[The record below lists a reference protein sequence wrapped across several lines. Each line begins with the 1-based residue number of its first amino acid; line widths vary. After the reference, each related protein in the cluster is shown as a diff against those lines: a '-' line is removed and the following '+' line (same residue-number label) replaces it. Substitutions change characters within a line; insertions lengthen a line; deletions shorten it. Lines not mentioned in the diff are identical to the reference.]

1 MLSDNEKMAQLIVSL
16 YELTDVRANVLDA
29 EGRDLYISNEGTEF
43 CRMIQ
48 STPEGL
54 EKCRECDRKA
64 LADCGDGEKVMF
76 YRCHAGLCEAVK
88 PLRAE
93 GRVMGYLLFGE
104 YLDTTSRLRQ
114 WESTLR
120 GLDWYQGD
128 REELRRAFD
137 KLHQYTPQKIKAYLE
152 VVQALKTYIYMS
164 GMMLPPQYTDAQR
177 LERYL
182 DQHYMEKLSLTSL
195 SEELNMGRTKLCAL
209 ARSMPGGYTISQ
221 LITRRRVRAA
231 CRLLRRTDL
240 PISEVSEAVGVSDYN
255 YFSKIFRQ
263 AVGVTPREYRGLPE
277 AEADRRAEEIQ

>member
-182 DQHYMEKLSLTSL
+182 DQHYMEKLSIASI
-195 SEELNMGRTKLCAL
+195 SRDLNIGRTKLCAL
-209 ARSMPGGYTISQ
+209 ARELPGGHTISQ
-221 LITRRRVRAA
+221 LITRRRIQRA
-231 CRLLRRTDL
+231 CDLLMRTDL
-240 PISEVSEAVGVSDYN
+240 TISEVGESVGISDYN
-255 YFSKIFRQ
+255 YFSKVFRLET
-263 AVGVTPREYRGLPE
+263 GVTPSAYRRTGE
-277 AEADRRAEEIQ
+277 SGKNWKAQKDM

>member
-1 MLSDNEKMAQLIVSL
+1 MNSNNEKMAKLISDLYLLTGLRANIMDGEGAELCGGVEVAPFCQLI
-16 YELTDVRANVLDA
+16 
-29 EGRDLYISNEGTEF
+29 
-43 CRMIQ
+43 Q
-48 STPEGL
+48 SFPEGMARCVRCDRAAIDR
-54 EKCRECDRKA
+54 CRER
-64 LADCGDGEKVMF
+64 GETLS
-76 YRCHAGLCEAVK
+76 YRCHAGLCEAVQ
-88 PLRAE
+88 PMRSGE
-93 GRVMGYLLFGE
+93 QTVGYLLVGE
-104 YLDTTSRLRQ
+104 HLDESSREEQWQNIRRQ
-114 WESTLR
+114 LEWYPGSFTTLR
-120 GLDWYQGD
+120 A
-128 REELRRAFD
+128 AFD
-137 KLHQYTPQKIKAYLE
+137 VLDQCDSRKIRAYLE
-152 VVQALKTYIYMS
+152 IVNALETYTYMS
-164 GMMLPPQYTDAQR
+164 DQLSASQYTDQQR